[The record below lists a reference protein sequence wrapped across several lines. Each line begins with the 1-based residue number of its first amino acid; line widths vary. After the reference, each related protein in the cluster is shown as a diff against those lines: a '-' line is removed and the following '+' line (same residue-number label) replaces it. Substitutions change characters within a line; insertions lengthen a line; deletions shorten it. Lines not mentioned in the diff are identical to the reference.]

1 MASSVPNAAYG
12 FVVTYLVLAIID
24 LIMFYKAFRLA
35 NTKSHFQRVWTVRF
49 LFPFVCLVMCLEST
63 INAIYPFLITPDD
76 EDYSYQNEILE
87 EFGFNNTNNETD
99 VVEDGSSPLGRL
111 LESIFSASNITD
123 SDTNATLGTVHQD
136 INIFENVSVTD
147 DINSTIVN
155 ELYEEDDV
163 QSEQNHNLATLNQA
177 LPDSI
182 VIKVTLA
189 LITTQ
194 VPILLLTSF
203 ELCYLIHKRRSV
215 NFCGIW
221 FEQGQRVPTMIASFV
236 LRNMFRFLSLTL
248 MVMGLS
254 VNFRLGFSVD
264 EIDPEAGRI
273 GWHSFI
279 TEGQNPTENLHLF
292 LSLLPTAV
300 LVLCSFYLSGVL
312 WRYGTTSSMVVHSS
326 MANQWFSMFFG
337 TIALAVSQ
345 FFNSIWF
352 PLASNIGLT
361 IFVMSHLLIMYEVD
375 RDMDAA
381 DKFAEFLKQ
390 VAIVGNGP
398 MPSTATA
405 PVVPTPR
412 NKTTVVDTTDFEG
425 GVIEIIPDGDY
436 HDQPETIGG
445 IQPSIDSMATLRTR
459 PAVKVKELELSNMGS
474 S

>member
-24 LIMFYKAFRLA
+24 LIMFYKAFLLA

-76 EDYSYQNEILE
+76 EDYGYQNEILE

-111 LESIFSASNITD
+111 LEGIFSASNITD

-147 DINSTIVN
+147 DMNSTIVN

-163 QSEQNHNLATLNQA
+163 HSEQNHNLATLNQA

-312 WRYGTTSSMVVHSS
+312 WR
-326 MANQWFSMFFG
+326 
-337 TIALAVSQ
+337 
-345 FFNSIWF
+345 
-352 PLASNIGLT
+352 
-361 IFVMSHLLIMYEVD
+361 
-375 RDMDAA
+375 
-381 DKFAEFLKQ
+381 
-390 VAIVGNGP
+390 
-398 MPSTATA
+398 
-405 PVVPTPR
+405 
-412 NKTTVVDTTDFEG
+412 
-425 GVIEIIPDGDY
+425 
-436 HDQPETIGG
+436 
-445 IQPSIDSMATLRTR
+445 
-459 PAVKVKELELSNMGS
+459 
-474 S
+474 

>member
-76 EDYSYQNEILE
+76 EDYGYQNEILE

-99 VVEDGSSPLGRL
+99 VVEDGSLPLGRL

-312 WRYGTTSSMVVHSS
+312 WR
-326 MANQWFSMFFG
+326 
-337 TIALAVSQ
+337 
-345 FFNSIWF
+345 
-352 PLASNIGLT
+352 
-361 IFVMSHLLIMYEVD
+361 
-375 RDMDAA
+375 
-381 DKFAEFLKQ
+381 
-390 VAIVGNGP
+390 
-398 MPSTATA
+398 
-405 PVVPTPR
+405 
-412 NKTTVVDTTDFEG
+412 
-425 GVIEIIPDGDY
+425 
-436 HDQPETIGG
+436 
-445 IQPSIDSMATLRTR
+445 
-459 PAVKVKELELSNMGS
+459 
-474 S
+474 

>member
-1 MASSVPNAAYG
+1 
-12 FVVTYLVLAIID
+12 
-24 LIMFYKAFRLA
+24 
-35 NTKSHFQRVWTVRF
+35 
-49 LFPFVCLVMCLEST
+49 
-63 INAIYPFLITPDD
+63 
-76 EDYSYQNEILE
+76 
-87 EFGFNNTNNETD
+87 
-99 VVEDGSSPLGRL
+99 
-111 LESIFSASNITD
+111 
-123 SDTNATLGTVHQD
+123 
-136 INIFENVSVTD
+136 
-147 DINSTIVN
+147 
-155 ELYEEDDV
+155 
-163 QSEQNHNLATLNQA
+163 
-177 LPDSI
+177 
-182 VIKVTLA
+182 
-189 LITTQ
+189 
-194 VPILLLTSF
+194 
-203 ELCYLIHKRRSV
+203 
-215 NFCGIW
+215 
-221 FEQGQRVPTMIASFV
+221 
-236 LRNMFRFLSLTL
+236 
-248 MVMGLS
+248 
-254 VNFRLGFSVD
+254 
-264 EIDPEAGRI
+264 
-273 GWHSFI
+273 
-279 TEGQNPTENLHLF
+279 
-292 LSLLPTAV
+292 
-300 LVLCSFYLSGVL
+300 
-312 WRYGTTSSMVVHSS
+312 MVVHSS